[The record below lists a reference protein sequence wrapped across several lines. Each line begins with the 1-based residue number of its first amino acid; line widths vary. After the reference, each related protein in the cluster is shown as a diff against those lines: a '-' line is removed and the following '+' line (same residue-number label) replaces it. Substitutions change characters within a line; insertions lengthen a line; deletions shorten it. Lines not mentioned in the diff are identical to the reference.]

1 MNQKIK
7 YQALFLLKQILLSI
21 FLIAVCGIPF
31 FLFIR
36 PEGESIRWNIGRVA
50 ICLAVI
56 IACYKIIP
64 LIRKK
69 LKEY

>member
-1 MNQKIK
+1 M
-7 YQALFLLKQILLSI
+7 KQILLSI

-31 FLFIR
+31 FLLIR
-36 PEGESIRWNIGRVA
+36 PEGASIRWNITRIV
-50 ICLAVI
+50 ICLVVI

-64 LIRKK
+64 LVRKK